1 MEEIVVNDEESTTA
15 VAREPDRK
23 ANAIKIMLEAL
34 ESGTP
39 EQKALIRKAIG
50 VAGPITKAPKRK
62 GSNSQSRNH
71 MLAYGNVNHQDN
83 PDGTPWTPEPSEAL
97 TNQMGYDR
105 AKAFIAANYLKNE
118 DSDEATTSMTA
129 REAEQ
134 LGDSGMSAEDMA
146 DIALEEFPTD
156 AALADIGFS
165 EDGG

>member
-1 MEEIVVNDEESTTA
+1 MAVTEETA
-15 VAREPDRK
+15 SKIIAAAAAPDQK
-23 ANAIKIMLEAL
+23 ADAIKVMLEAL
-34 ESGTP
+34 ESGTA
-39 EQKALIRKAIG
+39 EQKAMIRKAIG
-50 VAGPITKAPKRK
+50 VGAPITRAPKRK

-71 MLAYGNVNHQDN
+71 MLAYGNINHPDN

-105 AKAFIAANYLKNE
+105 AKAFISANYLKNE
-118 DSDEATTSMTA
+118 NAEGATTSMTA

-156 AALADIGFS
+156 VALADIGFS
-165 EDGG
+165 KDVG